1 MKSLAGRNLLLAF
14 AFFAVVGLGGAM
26 AQSFAPAQQKNTPPA
41 ANEMKT
47 VKGCLTGL
55 DGRYTLGT
63 DSDDLYLLK
72 GDDELFRRYNTKRV
86 RVTGTLTPSEKDKS
100 KADALDYQPPT
111 LTVTKITKLQDNCN

>member
-14 AFFAVVGLGGAM
+14 AFFVVVGLGSAI
-26 AQSFAPAQQKNTPPA
+26 AQNATPAQQKNTPPA
-41 ANEMKT
+41 ANDMKT

-72 GDDELFRRYNTKRV
+72 GDDELFRHYNAKRV
-86 RVTGTLTPSEKDKS
+86 RVTGTLNPSEKEKS
-100 KADALDYQPPT
+100 RADALDYQPPT
-111 LTVTKITKLQDNCN
+111 LTVSKITKLQDNCN